1 MRALR
6 KSTGGGGAAVG
17 GAGVFAGAGGAGV
30 GAGAGGGGVRSPR
43 GQVPS
48 VPVGGEGL
56 V

>member
-6 KSTGGGGAAVG
+6 KSTGGGGAAAG
-17 GAGVFAGAGGAGV
+17 GAGVFA

-48 VPVGGEGL
+48 VPVGEEGL